1 MSTQTEQNKK
11 TVIRRPGFSF
21 FDWLGSLGTEDIG
34 IDLGTSNVVVYV
46 KKNVWFIRNLLL
58 WQSVSGPVKCL
69 LTGLVRKLWRDARR
83 RAFALYT
90 RFGTVPLL
98 IMERQPIC

>member
-46 KKNVWFIRNLLL
+46 KKKRLVYPESSAVAVR
-58 WQSVSGPVKCL
+58 VR
-69 LTGLVRKLWRDARR
+69 TGEMFAYGTRAEAMEDARR

>member
-46 KKNVWFIRNLLL
+46 KKKRLVYPESSAVAVR
-58 WQSVSGPVKCL
+58 VR
-69 LTGLVRKLWRDARR
+69 TGEMLS
-83 RAFALYT
+83 
-90 RFGTVPLL
+90 L
-98 IMERQPIC
+98 IHI